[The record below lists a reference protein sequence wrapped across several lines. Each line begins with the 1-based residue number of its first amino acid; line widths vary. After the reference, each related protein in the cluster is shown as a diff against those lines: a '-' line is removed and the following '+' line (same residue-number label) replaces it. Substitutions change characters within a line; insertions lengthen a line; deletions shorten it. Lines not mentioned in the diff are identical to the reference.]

1 MKKII
6 DKLKKYKLVIIIA
19 LIIVI
24 IGTTLIFTLNSKNM
38 SMYAFDNN
46 YYDFNYDKTWQIKD
60 KSDLSV
66 SLNNKDK
73 ASLNIELI
81 NIDDEYKYSDL
92 TDIIDDLLYTIN
104 SQNSNYK
111 LISKKEDRVTKLE
124 YSGYKLLYENGESQA
139 MITILKN
146 GDKIVVFNYEAL
158 NKYFDILLDS
168 VQNIIYNF
176 ALKPEKI
183 ELTSNI
189 TVNTE
194 EMDYASNISLANKLT
209 DTKDYTMASQN
220 YEVNYSIPSIFKL
233 KGFYSNYGN
242 FEYQDSDG
250 KIKITTGVYK
260 VNMYDY
266 IDSSK
271 TIGTIYSDCSYMKE
285 SPDTYKDLK
294 EKISEFKIG
303 DYSGYIYKISYTY
316 HFVDD
321 RQEEKYIIAVAINK
335 NHIFEA
341 KIEGEG
347 IKIPQKLIEQ
357 IKINSVNNYSSYIIR
372 NVENGY
378 FNVEFKQFKDYNY
391 KDYYLI
397 NLKLPEKY
405 REMPSYLNVY
415 TKRDFGLNYDHDNEV
430 YHYDIDYDFSSYY
443 MEAAI
448 ESANS
453 SMNSNSKYGAVSE
466 MQEEEPIILNDK
478 KFLVYSGSY
487 YKKGALYNS
496 NESNIVYKVNKKILV
511 YELENSRYLTITI
524 DANDTDINDN
534 ILRELTDFSVS
545 EEVYDN

>member
-24 IGTTLIFTLNSKNM
+24 IGTTLIFTLNGKNM
-38 SMYAFDNN
+38 SMHAFDNN

-111 LISKKEDRVTKLE
+111 LIFKKEDKVTKLE
-124 YSGYKLLYENGESQA
+124 YSGYKLLYENDESQA

-146 GDKIVVFNYEAL
+146 GDKVVVFNYEAL

-176 ALKPEKI
+176 ALKPEKF

-220 YEVNYSIPSIFKL
+220 YEVNYSIPSIFKI
-233 KGFYSNYGN
+233 KDFYSNYGN

-316 HFVDD
+316 HFIDD

-415 TKRDFGLNYDHDNEV
+415 TKRDFGLNYDYDNDV
-430 YHYDIDYDFSSYY
+430 YQYDIDYDFSSYY

>member
-6 DKLKKYKLVIIIA
+6 DKLKKYKLIIIIA

-24 IGTTLIFTLNSKNM
+24 IGTTLIFTLNGKNID
-38 SMYAFDNN
+38 MYAFNNN

-66 SLNNKDK
+66 LLNNKEK

-104 SQNSNYK
+104 SQNSDYK
-111 LISKKEDRVTKLE
+111 LISKKEDKVTKLE
-124 YSGYKLLYENGESQA
+124 YSGYKLLYENDESQA
-139 MITILKN
+139 MITILKS
-146 GDKIVVFNYEAL
+146 GDKVVVFNYEAL

-176 ALKPEKI
+176 TLKPEKF

-233 KGFYSNYGN
+233 KGFYSNYGD

-335 NHIFEA
+335 NHIFEV

-347 IKIPQKLIEQ
+347 IKIPKKLIEQ

-430 YHYDIDYDFSSYY
+430 YQYDIDYDFSSYY
-443 MEAAI
+443 MEAVI

-487 YKKGALYNS
+487 YKMGALYNS

-524 DANDTDINDN
+524 DANDTDINDD

>member
-6 DKLKKYKLVIIIA
+6 DKLKKYKLIIIIA

-24 IGTTLIFTLNSKNM
+24 IGTTLIFTLNGKNID
-38 SMYAFDNN
+38 MYAFNNN
-46 YYDFNYDKTWQIKD
+46 YYDFNYDKTWQVKD

-92 TDIIDDLLYTIN
+92 SDIIDDLLYTIN

-111 LISKKEDRVTKLE
+111 LISKKEDKVTKLE
-124 YSGYKLLYENGESQA
+124 YSGYKLLYENDESQA
-139 MITILKN
+139 MITILKS
-146 GDKIVVFNYEAL
+146 GDKVVVFNYEAL

-176 ALKPEKI
+176 ALKPEKF

-194 EMDYASNISLANKLT
+194 EMDYANNISLANKLT

-220 YEVNYSIPSIFKL
+220 YEVNYSIPSIFKI
-233 KGFYSNYGN
+233 KDFYSNYGD

-316 HFVDD
+316 HFIDD

-335 NHIFEA
+335 NHMFEV

-357 IKINSVNNYSSYIIR
+357 IKINSVNNYSSYIVR

-378 FNVEFKQFKDYNY
+378 FNVELKQFKNYNY

-405 REMPSYLNVY
+405 RETASYLNVY
-415 TKRDFGLNYDHDNEV
+415 TKRYFGLNYDYDNEV
-430 YHYDIDYDFSSYY
+430 YQYDIDYDFSNYY
-443 MEAAI
+443 VDAVI
-448 ESANS
+448 KSANS
-453 SMNSNSKYGAVSE
+453 SMNSNSKYGTVSE

-478 KFLVYSGSY
+478 KFMVYSGSY

-511 YELENSRYLTITI
+511 YELENSRYLMITI
-524 DANDTDINDN
+524 DANDTDINED